1 MLNLYVRK
9 DLNMRKGKMA
19 AQSGH
24 AGMKLFLNAME
35 LKSNILVLNK
45 KKKEQLIQFLAQPDI
60 NVNMVKD
67 ENELDKCVDNTQQCA
82 LIVDHGKTEFHGVLT
97 KTCACS
103 GLFSDKSTTPEY
115 EPKDYESGIKAK
127 QVIVFSKELPLTKE
141 DSCYLALLG
150 CISMLKE
157 QCTETISGELNINLA
172 KKNDLSLW
180 LSGAFAKISLSVKT
194 NEELFVLHNQLK
206 ENGIKSLIIEKEE
219 NKALIIEPLQ
229 PEKIDP
235 FTRNLSLI

>member
-24 AGMKLFLNAME
+24 AGMKLFLDAM
-35 LKSNILVLNK
+35 KHKDNK
-45 KKKEQLIQFLAQPDI
+45 LIIEADCKDSIEKFLAKPEI
-60 NVNMVKD
+60 MISMVSD
-67 ENELDKCVDNTQQCA
+67 ENALNLSLNINKPHA
-82 LIVDHGKTEFHGVLT
+82 LIIDHGRTEFNGVLT
-97 KTCACS
+97 KTCAAE
-103 GLFSDKSTTPEY
+103 GIFTAKYKPYGY
-115 EPKDYESGIKAK
+115 EPSDYESGIKAK
-127 QVIVFSKELPLTKE
+127 QILVFSKQFPLSKE
-141 DSCYLALLG
+141 NACFMAALG
-150 CISMLKE
+150 CIDMLYQ
-157 QCTETISGELNINLA
+157 QCDKTNENPEI
-172 KKNDLSLW
+172 DLGNKSDFVAW

-206 ENGIKSLIIEKEE
+206 ANGIKSLIIEKEE